1 MLSLIAANMT
11 IFWVV
16 AFAVFLLAEALTA
29 GLTSIWF
36 AIGALA
42 ALVAALFNA
51 PICSRW
57 PHAATHAPGRRSGG
71 WCSIGWFFVISIIAL
86 IITRPL
92 VSRFVNNKSQPTNA
106 DMVIGMSGIVTEMI
120 DNLAGRG
127 AVAVAGKV
135 WTARSADGETIPLG
149 ATVTA
154 DRIEGVKLFVRP
166 AAESFPPAESP
177 VPGAEDAGE

>member
-11 IFWVV
+11 IFWFV
-16 AFAVFLLAEALTA
+16 AIAAFLLAEALTA

-51 PICSRW
+51 PIW
-57 PHAATHAPGRRSGG
+57 LQMV
-71 WCSIGWFFVISIIAL
+71 WFFVISIIAL